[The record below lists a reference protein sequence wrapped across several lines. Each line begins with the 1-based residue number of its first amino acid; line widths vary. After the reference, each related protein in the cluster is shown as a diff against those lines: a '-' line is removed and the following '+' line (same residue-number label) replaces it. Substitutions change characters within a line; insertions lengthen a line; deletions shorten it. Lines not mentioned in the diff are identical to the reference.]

1 MEVNGNKI
9 VIDIGGSAG
18 NAVKEIDKAISA
30 LNRLKRASN
39 STNSNPMK
47 GFADSVDRATRKIL
61 EQNSIW
67 KRIGKVASATFRVA
81 AKNIKND
88 MGGAAKTIK
97 LLFGSAYKA
106 ASDALSPLFQRLSD
120 GFKGSASKISAFF
133 GDSFS
138 RVKKYAESSFKNIF
152 GESAFSSLKNGFSRV
167 SDGIKNIFSSI
178 KGSVSGDFF
187 GKLISGAKGAA
198 FTILQ
203 PLALVAKVVGGV
215 ATTIGGKLSRAFSV
229 AGKNALSFG
238 KTIFSIPF
246 RGVAKGVTN
255 FTSKIGTLA
264 SSFKRI
270 LFYRAIRTII
280 KQIGDA
286 FREGT
291 QNLYYYSQGIGGQFA
306 ASMDMAATSMLY
318 FKNSIGAAVAP
329 LVNALAPVLDMIV
342 DKVVA
347 VINAINQ
354 LFAKLT
360 GASSWTRAVKYPKQ
374 YGDAVSGA
382 GRAAKE
388 ALKYLA
394 PFDEL
399 NVLPS
404 DNAGGGGASGLADD
418 YSSMFEEMSEFNQ
431 EIADFAKNI
440 REAIEKSDWKGLGE
454 LVGGK
459 VNEIVDRI
467 DFAGAGKKIGYYINA
482 WFTTKYWTL
491 ETINF
496 TNIGSKIAEFL
507 NNTISEID
515 FETVG
520 RAFSRG
526 FTLIFDFVLGFIT
539 NLDWKQIGKSVGDYL
554 RGTFNEI
561 SDWSKTVNWAEFGKN
576 LWTDVMNF
584 IAGIDFGSLAKSF
597 FSFLGSAFG
606 AAVSV
611 IGGFFVGV
619 WESVR
624 EYFRKKTEEAGG
636 DTWEGFK
643 KGVTDAWRGIKE
655 WVRTNVID
663 PFVNSVKSLL
673 GIHSPSTVFAN
684 IGINV
689 VQGLWNGV
697 KSTWD
702 KFTGWFSQKWNGL
715 KNWWRGLSLGTF
727 HFKLPHL
734 SWYTEPASGWIG
746 SVLSALGLP
755 SSVPK
760 LSVSWYARGGI
771 VDGASLI
778 GAGEAGKEAIV
789 PLERNTQWVGMV
801 ADQLANQLGNR
812 NSGGYNADLADDL
825 EDANGVVVSAIFSA
839 TAEIVR
845 AMQRNSGSVQGGNI
859 DIDSIARQVTR
870 WQNNAAR
877 ANGI

>member
-1 MEVNGNKI
+1 MNVEGNNI
-9 VIDIGGSAG
+9 TIDIGASAG
-18 NAVKEIDKAISA
+18 ASVKEINKAISA
-30 LNRLKRASN
+30 LQKLKQETKSN
-39 STNSNPMK
+39 VNNPLK
-47 GFADSVDRATRKIL
+47 GFADSVNKATNKIL
-61 EQNSIW
+61 EQKSLWRGLGSAGKSAADKISNAFKNMAGSVKNSI
-67 KRIGKVASATFRVA
+67 KNAFAGIGNA
-81 AKNIKND
+81 I
-88 MGGAAKTIK
+88 GGRT
-97 LLFGSAYKA
+97 LGT
-106 ASDALSPLFQRLSD
+106 LS
-120 GFKGSASKISAFF
+120 
-133 GDSFS
+133 
-138 RVKKYAESSFKNIF
+138 
-152 GESAFSSLKNGFSRV
+152 
-167 SDGIKNIFSSI
+167 
-178 KGSVSGDFF
+178 
-187 GKLISGAKGAA
+187 GAA

-203 PLALVAKVVGGV
+203 PFALATKGAVNLGV
-215 ATTIGGKLSRAFSV
+215 KLGSTLLKGASA
-229 AGKNALSFG
+229 AGRGVLSFG
-238 KTIFSIPF
+238 KTLITLPF
-246 RGVAKGVTN
+246 KKAISGVSEFGK
-255 FTSKIGTLA
+255 KIGTLA

-270 LFYRAIRTII
+270 LFYRAVRTII

-306 ASMDMAATSMLY
+306 ASMDLAATSMLY

-404 DNAGGGGASGLADD
+404 DNAGGGGASGLAND

-431 EIADFAKNI
+431 KIADFAKNI

-539 NLDWKQIGKSVGDYL
+539 NLDWKQVGKSVGDYL
-554 RGTFNEI
+554 RGAFNEI
-561 SDWSKTVNWAEFGKN
+561 SDWAKTVNWAEFGKN
-576 LWTDVMNF
+576 LWTDVMRF
-584 IAGIDFGSLAKSF
+584 ISGIDFGSLARSF
-597 FSFLGSAFG
+597 FTFLGSAFG
-606 AAVSV
+606 AAVSA

-655 WVRTNVID
+655 WVKSNVID

-684 IGINV
+684 IGINI

-715 KNWWRGLSLGTF
+715 KNWWSGLSLGTF

-734 SWYTEPASGWIG
+734 SWYTEPASGWVG
-746 SVLSALGLP
+746 SVLRALGLP
-755 SSVPK
+755 ASIPK

-801 ADQLANQLGNR
+801 ADQLSNQLGNR
-812 NSGGYNADLADDL
+812 NGGGYNADLAGDL

-845 AMQRNSGSVQGGNI
+845 AMQRNSGSAQGGNI